1 MAVNDHDWAVVISV
15 SEYEGASA
23 QPPWITKLKGP
34 DKDAAA
40 ITEWLTSPEGGGLPA
55 ENVMQVPSP
64 FPPSASGI
72 PKQLEIVEAFNELAE
87 LPTDAYNQRSGRR
100 LYVYVSGHGLVG
112 QSRHDVAVITA
123 EATFEDG
130 MNVLITSWLDWFWY
144 AARFEEYV
152 LWVDTCATRVPPSI
166 ELRPCDRDR
175 ETRADAAQG
184 DLLIIFAAGFNYTSV
199 ENELE
204 GDWHGVFTHALLKG
218 LKGAAG
224 SPVTTQALKTYL
236 FNSMKTFMTDA
247 QRRNPQ
253 VAKEPWFEQAADL
266 ELAAPAAQQTFTATT
281 RFPPECV
288 GKRVT
293 VSVNATSPLVAD
305 ETLAAEEWKL
315 ELPVGAYAVYVPELG
330 LQAAFQVTGGQDA
343 VVTVQ

>member
-15 SEYEGASA
+15 SDYEGATA
-23 QPPWITKLKGP
+23 KPPWITKLKGP
-34 DKDAAA
+34 DNDAAA
-40 ITEWLTSPEGGGLPA
+40 IAAWLTAPEGGGLP
-55 ENVMQVPSP
+55 VDHVLQVPSP
-64 FPPSASGI
+64 FPASATGV
-72 PKQLEIVEAFNELAE
+72 PKQLEIVEAFNKLAE

-100 LYVYVSGHGLVG
+100 LYLYVSGHGLAA
-112 QSRHDVAVITA
+112 QRHDAAVITA
-123 EATFEDG
+123 EATFEDA
-130 MNVLITSWLDWFWY
+130 MNVLITSWVDWFWY
-144 AARFEEYV
+144 AARFEEFV
-152 LWVDTCATRVPPSI
+152 LWVDTCATRTSPAI
-166 ELRPCDRDR
+166 TLRPCDRPA

-184 DLLIIFAAGFNYTSV
+184 QLVIIFAAGFNYTAV

-224 SPVTTQALKTYL
+224 TPVTTQALKKYL

-247 QRRNPQ
+247 QRRSPQ

-266 ELAAPAAQQTFTATT
+266 EFAAPTAAQSFTATI

-288 GKRVT
+288 GKQVT
-293 VSVNATSPLVAD
+293 ISVNASSPLLAD
-305 ETLAAEEWKL
+305 ETLAAEEWKPK
-315 ELPVGAYAVYVPELG
+315 LPVGAYAVYVPELG
-330 LQAAFQVTGGQDA
+330 KQAAFEVTGGQDA

>member
-15 SEYEGASA
+15 SDYEGATA
-23 QPPWITKLKGP
+23 KPPWITKLKGP
-34 DKDAAA
+34 DNDAAA
-40 ITEWLTSPEGGGLPA
+40 IAAWLTAPEGGGLP
-55 ENVMQVPSP
+55 VDHVLQVPSP
-64 FPPSASGI
+64 FPASATGV
-72 PKQLEIVEAFNELAE
+72 PKQLEIVEAFNKLAE

-100 LYVYVSGHGLVG
+100 LYLYVSGHGLAA
-112 QSRHDVAVITA
+112 QRHDAAVITA
-123 EATFEDG
+123 EATFEDA
-130 MNVLITSWLDWFWY
+130 MNVLITSWVDWFWY
-144 AARFEEYV
+144 AARFEEFV
-152 LWVDTCATRVPPSI
+152 LWVDTCATRTSPAI
-166 ELRPCDRDR
+166 TLRPCDRPA

-184 DLLIIFAAGFNYTSV
+184 QLVIIFAAGFNYTAV

-224 SPVTTQALKTYL
+224 TPVTTQALKKYL

-266 ELAAPAAQQTFTATT
+266 ELAAPTKAPSFTATI

-293 VSVNATSPLVAD
+293 ISVNASSPLVAD
-305 ETLAAEEWKL
+305 EMLAAEEWKPK
-315 ELPVGAYAVYVPELG
+315 LPVGAYAVYVPELG
-330 LQAAFQVTGGQDA
+330 KQAAFEVTGGQDA

>member
-1 MAVNDHDWAVVISV
+1 MAVNGHDWAVVISV
-15 SEYEGASA
+15 SDYEGAA
-23 QPPWITKLKGP
+23 AEPPWITKLKGP
-34 DKDAAA
+34 DKDAVA
-40 ITEWLTSPEGGGLPA
+40 ITEWLTSQEGGGLPDDH
-55 ENVMQVPSP
+55 VLQVPSP

-72 PKQLEIVEAFNELAE
+72 PKQLEIVEAFNKLAD
-87 LPTDAYNQRSGRR
+87 LPTDAYNKRSGRR
-100 LYVYVSGHGLVG
+100 LYIYVSGHGMAA
-112 QSRHDVAVITA
+112 QRHDAAVLTA

-144 AARFEEYV
+144 AARFEEFV
-152 LWVDTCATRVPPSI
+152 LWVDTCSTRTRPPI
-166 ELRPCDRDR
+166 TLRACDLQAQ
-175 ETRADAAQG
+175 TRADAAQG
-184 DLLIIFAAGFNYTSV
+184 KLVIIFAAGFNYSAV

-247 QRRNPQ
+247 QRRSPQ

-266 ELAAPAAQQTFTATT
+266 TFASPAAQTFTATA

-293 VSVNATSPLVAD
+293 ISVDATSPLVAD
-305 ETLAAEEWKL
+305 ETLAAEEWRVK
-315 ELPVGAYAVYVPELG
+315 LPVGAYAVYVPELG

>member
-15 SEYEGASA
+15 SDYEGATA
-23 QPPWITKLKGP
+23 KPPWITKLKGP
-34 DKDAAA
+34 DNDAAA
-40 ITEWLTSPEGGGLPA
+40 IAAWLTAPEGGGLP
-55 ENVMQVPSP
+55 VDHVLQVPSP
-64 FPPSASGI
+64 FPASATGV
-72 PKQLEIVEAFNELAE
+72 PKQLEIVEAFNKLAE

-100 LYVYVSGHGLVG
+100 LYLYASGHGLAA
-112 QSRHDVAVITA
+112 QRHDAAVITA
-123 EATFEDG
+123 EATFEDA
-130 MNVLITSWLDWFWY
+130 MNVLITSWVDWFWY
-144 AARFEEYV
+144 AARFEEFV
-152 LWVDTCATRVPPSI
+152 LWVDTCATRTSPAI
-166 ELRPCDRDR
+166 TLRPCDRPA

-184 DLLIIFAAGFNYTSV
+184 QLVIIFAAGFNYTSV

-224 SPVTTQALKTYL
+224 TPVTTGALKKYL

-266 ELAAPAAQQTFTATT
+266 ELAAPTKAPSFTATI

-293 VSVNATSPLVAD
+293 ISVNASSPLVAD
-305 ETLAAEEWKL
+305 EMLAAEEWKPK
-315 ELPVGAYAVYVPELG
+315 LPVGAYAVYVPELG
-330 LQAAFQVTGGQDA
+330 KQAAFEVTGGQDA